1 MKPHP
6 RFHAWLFGVAV
17 SLIVV
22 NPASAGMASFELK
35 DIVFARLE
43 SISFF
48 ALIFLAFTLVLK
60 LAWNYLQ
67 RDFINLPRLSFFAAL
82 AITLATGL
90 FFAVVLTMISGA
102 RELMTPGAWN
112 HVGNFYEL
120 KSPKQD
126 PDQWLDSARI
136 KALERLRAE
145 LWKYSESHLGYL
157 PTSRF
162 VGSISDQA
170 WQGIAPDSSHYCYWG
185 GLKAGEGSSI
195 VAYEGNVYGPE
206 RYVLRANGT
215 VSLMKAEELSKEFKE
230 QMDAI
235 FTAKTAKD
243 GSEHSN

>member
-1 MKPHP
+1 
-6 RFHAWLFGVAV
+6 
-17 SLIVV
+17 
-22 NPASAGMASFELK
+22 MASFELR
-35 DIVFARLE
+35 DIVSARLE

-48 ALIFLAFTLVLK
+48 VLVFLAFTLVLK
-60 LAWNYLQ
+60 MAWNYLQ
-67 RDFINLPRLSFFAAL
+67 KDFTNIPRLSFFAAL
-82 AITLATGL
+82 AVTFATGL

-120 KSPKQD
+120 KSPKQA
-126 PDQWLDSARI
+126 PDQWVDSARI
-136 KALERLRAE
+136 KALERLRVA
-145 LWKYSESHLGYL
+145 LWKYAETHRGYL

-162 VGSISDQA
+162 ETNIADSV
-170 WQGIAPDSSHYCYWG
+170 WQGIAPDNSFFCYWG
-185 GLKAGEGSSI
+185 GLKSDEGKPI
-195 VAYEGNVYGPE
+195 IAYEGHIYGPE

-215 VSLMKAEELSKEFKE
+215 ISLMKAEELNKEFKE